1 MGSSLPNS
9 IKPIS
14 PTDTPTPPPKS
25 PPTNS
30 PTPLPTNP
38 STPPPTT
45 PPTPP
50 PTTPPTPPPK
60 SPPTPPDMVQLP
72 SPYLHLHFNL
82 LETIEEEGAMDS
94 AYYTM
99 WAKLYKRCAKP
110 KTLKKLF
117 KRLFDNQNKKYSR
130 FL

>member
-25 PPTNS
+25 PLTNS

-38 STPPPTT
+38 
-45 PPTPP
+45 PTPP
-50 PTTPPTPPPK
+50 PTSPPTP
-60 SPPTPPDMVQLP
+60 PPTPPDMVQLP